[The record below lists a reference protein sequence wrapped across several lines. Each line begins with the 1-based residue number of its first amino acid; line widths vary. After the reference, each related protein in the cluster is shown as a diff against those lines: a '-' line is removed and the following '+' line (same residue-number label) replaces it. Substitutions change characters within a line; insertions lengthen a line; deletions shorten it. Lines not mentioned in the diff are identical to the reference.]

1 MLIITLKVVF
11 TLTVNVVGELY
22 QNGVKG
28 SLDNMWAC
36 YPCMLAVW
44 TAHNTLYLCLACSP
58 HLSSLNILARLWSSC
73 QPVIVCHKTEPSL
86 SPLKRA
92 RLQHRALTSKQGLM
106 SRKEVS
112 VANQVLICRDLLSWG
127 DHMKTPVLPASCVH
141 CWGPET
147 RVGKGRPGM
156 SLLFR
161 QVVIIPP

>member
-1 MLIITLKVVF
+1 M
-11 TLTVNVVGELY
+11 NVVVELY
-22 QNGVKG
+22 QNDVKVT
-28 SLDNMWAC
+28 LNTVWAC
-36 YPCMLAVW
+36 FPCLSEQQ
-44 TAHNTLYLCLACSP
+44 TTHFTFLQPCSP

-86 SPLKRA
+86 SPLTRA
-92 RLQHRALTSKQGLM
+92 RLQHRALTSKWGTT

-112 VANQVLICRDLLSWG
+112 VANQALICRDLLSWG
-127 DHMKTPVLPASCVH
+127 DHIKTPPLPASCVH

-147 RVGKGRPGM
+147 RAGKGRTGM